1 MKRFYLLLSLCVSCH
16 QVCLFAG
23 KFDANADA
31 KMHVS
36 SASTHDKIGNSMEI
50 SDEERA
56 REIFDNVWNSLSA
69 KNKIKHKK
77 FPTKIIW
84 LSGAPG
90 SGKGTNTASV
100 MYIMKISGKPIEVS
114 SLLNTPEDRMV
125 KASGNLVNDERVV
138 AIVFEELLRRKY
150 ANGVVVDG
158 FPRTRIQA
166 MCLKLLAKKLKE
178 NEYNKPCSFKVI
190 NFTVSRKTSVARQLK
205 RGQDAVEHNKLI
217 ESSGSES
224 GTKVPVRETDLGKN
238 MAEFRYQTYVDK
250 MRDCLAV
257 LSDMPEY
264 CEISAEGDMETVRNR
279 IYRMLS
285 H

>member
-1 MKRFYLLLSLCVSCH
+1 
-16 QVCLFAG
+16 
-23 KFDANADA
+23 
-31 KMHVS
+31 
-36 SASTHDKIGNSMEI
+36 MEI

-56 REIFDNVWNSLSA
+56 REIFDNVWNVLSA
-69 KNKIKHKK
+69 KDKIKRKK
-77 FPTKIIW
+77 FPTKIVW

-100 MYIMKISGKPIEVS
+100 MRIMEISSNPIEVS
-114 SLLNTPEDRMV
+114 SLLNTPEDRII
-125 KASGNLVNDERVV
+125 KASGNLVSDERVV
-138 AIVFEELLRRKY
+138 AVVFKELLHREY

-166 MCLKLLAKKLKE
+166 MWLKLLAEELKRDE
-178 NEYNKPCSFKVI
+178 SNQPCSFKVI
-190 NFTVSRKTSVARQLK
+190 NFTVSCKTSVARQLK

-224 GTKVPVRETDLGKN
+224 GTKIPVRETDLDKN
-238 MAEFRYQTYVDK
+238 TAKFRYQTYVDK

-279 IYRMLS
+279 VYRTLS
-285 H
+285 R